1 MQNDVIISCALTGAG
16 DTTKLSPYVPVTP
29 EQIAN
34 EALAARKAGAAIVHI
49 HVRDPATGG
58 PSMALAHYAEV
69 VKRIRDSGSDV
80 IINLTSG
87 AGARF
92 TPSKEDPKRATP
104 DSTISSPE
112 VRVEHIVS
120 LKPEVCSLDVATMA
134 FGNHAFV
141 NLPGDL
147 TRMAKL
153 IQEAGVKPELEVF
166 DLGHVRLARELA
178 ESGVIKGPPLFQLCL
193 GIPWGA
199 PATPETMMLMRDQ
212 LPKGAMW
219 AGFGISR
226 MQLPMVAQA
235 VVLGGHVRVGLED
248 NLYIAKGELSK
259 GNAPLVERAV
269 KIIESIG
276 TNVASPAIARKL
288 LGIAA

>member
-16 DTTKLSPYVPVTP
+16 DTTKLSPYVPITP

-34 EALAARKAGAAIVHI
+34 EARAARKAGAAIVHI

-193 GIPWGA
+193 GVPWGA

-276 TNVASPAIARKL
+276 ANVASPAIARKL